1 MDAGVG
7 MARNL
12 KALGLW
18 RRALVESVRRD
29 GPDLSARQ
37 MAIMLQVYLTDPP
50 HTVRGMAATLNI
62 SKPAVTRALDRLSVL
77 GFAKRKRDPDD
88 KRNVLVQR
96 TVKGSVF
103 LCDFAELV
111 IAAGAVTPED
121 MAVVLEEERIAAAA
135 KARLE
140 AELGTPA
147 PVTAPEPAA
156 ADAAVADAVA

>member
-1 MDAGVG
+1 

-18 RRALVESVRRD
+18 RTALIASVRQD

-50 HTVRGMAATLNI
+50 HTVRGLAATLNI
-62 SKPAVTRALDRLSVL
+62 SKPAVTRALDRLSLL
-77 GFAKRKRDPDD
+77 GFIKRKRDAED
-88 KRNVLVQR
+88 KRSVLVQR

-103 LCDFAELV
+103 LSDFAELV
-111 IAAGAVTPED
+111 VAAGAVAPED
-121 MAVVLEEERIAAAA
+121 MAVIRAEEEVAAAA

-140 AELGTPA
+140 AQMNASNSLTVPSE
-147 PVTAPEPAA
+147 AA
-156 ADAAVADAVA
+156 

>member
-1 MDAGVG
+1 

-18 RRALVESVRRD
+18 RTALINSVRQD

-37 MAIMLQVYLTDPP
+37 MAILLQVYLCDPP
-50 HTVRGMAATLNI
+50 HTVRGLASLLNI
-62 SKPAVTRALDRLSVL
+62 SKPAVTRALDRLSLL
-77 GFAKRKRDPDD
+77 GFLKRKRDTED

-103 LCDFAELV
+103 LSDFAETV
-111 IAAGAVTPED
+111 IAAGAVSND
-121 MAVVLEEERIAAAA
+121 DVQRVLEDERMAAAA

-140 AELGTPA
+140 VELRLNRKA
-147 PVTAPEPAA
+147 KDTASGPG
-156 ADAAVADAVA
+156 DKAVAGTG